1 VTSSSGAP
9 RFSVIVPTYNRAA
22 TIASTL
28 EAVAAQTFVDHEV
41 VVVDDGSTDDTAT
54 VVKDL
59 DLIHVTYLWQPNAG
73 VSAARNR
80 GVEDARGEYVVF
92 LDTGDV
98 PRADWLAS
106 FDLMIRAFHC
116 EVVSCGADFTR
127 DGRIVRTVLPRRLGP
142 GAGFVIGFFR
152 AGCFAVRRDR
162 FLAVGGFDP
171 VLRFSEVSE
180 LGMRIGQELSGRTN
194 AVTHI
199 ARSCV
204 AIELPPGEGVGGRAT
219 SHAYTDEVRLETAEY
234 ILAKHA
240 DVMRRAPR
248 LRQTYLRIAGV
259 AAARIGDYGG
269 ARRRFLQAWR
279 AQPRDVRELWR
290 AAATAIPGLR
300 SRLWPAIG

>member
-1 VTSSSGAP
+1 VTGSSVAP
-9 RFSVIVPTYNRAA
+9 RFSVIVPTYNRAD
-22 TIASTL
+22 TIVDTL
-28 EAVAAQTFVDHEV
+28 EALTRQTFDDFEV
-41 VVVDDGSTDDTAT
+41 VVVDDGSTDDTAAA
-54 VVKDL
+54 VKSL
-59 DLIHVTYLWQPNAG
+59 DLVGISYLWQPNGG

-80 GVEDARGEYVVF
+80 GVDESRGEYVVF

-98 PRADWLAS
+98 PYADWLAS
-106 FDLMIRAFHC
+106 LDAMIRAYQC

-127 DGRIVRTVLPRRLGP
+127 GGQIVRTVVPRRLGP
-142 GAGFVIGFFR
+142 GAGFVIAFFR
-152 AGCFAVRRDR
+152 AGCFAVRRER
-162 FLAVGGFDP
+162 FLEAGGFDS

-180 LGMRIGQELSGRTN
+180 LGMRLGQELSGRTN
-194 AVTHI
+194 AITHI

-219 SHAYTDEVRLETAEY
+219 SHAYTDELRLETAEY
-234 ILAKHA
+234 ILSKHA

-259 AAARIGDYGG
+259 ASARMGDYAG

-300 SRLWPAIG
+300 TRLWPAIG